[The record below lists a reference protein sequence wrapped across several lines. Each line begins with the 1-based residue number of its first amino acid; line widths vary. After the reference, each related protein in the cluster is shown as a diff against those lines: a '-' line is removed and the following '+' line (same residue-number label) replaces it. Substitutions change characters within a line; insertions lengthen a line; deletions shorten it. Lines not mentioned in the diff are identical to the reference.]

1 MGIDNR
7 PETMTGF
14 IRTAAGILALFWM
27 CVIFAFSAQ
36 EQEESSAVS
45 ETFSYRMV
53 RSADSLFGFDWDDE
67 KLHAIAGA
75 IEGYVR
81 KAAHM
86 TEYAVLSVLLYI
98 WLGKRRFT
106 TGKKML
112 LAIIITAFYAVS
124 DEIHQLFVAGRSGR
138 FTDVLIDSAGAVL
151 GVLLFTGVKKC
162 ISFLWNR
169 RRYRGTESS

>member
-1 MGIDNR
+1 MMG
-7 PETMTGF
+7 T

-45 ETFSYRMV
+45 ESFSYRMV
-53 RSADSLFGFDWDDE
+53 RSADSLFGFNWDDE
-67 KLHAIAGA
+67 RLHEIANA

-86 TEYAVLSVLLYI
+86 TEYAILAVLLYI
-98 WLGKRRFT
+98 WLGKWQFT
-106 TGKKML
+106 TWKKML
-112 LAIIITAFYAVS
+112 LAIIAAALYAAS
-124 DEIHQLFVAGRSGR
+124 DETHQLFVAGRSGR
-138 FTDVLIDSAGAVL
+138 LTDVLIDSSGAIL
-151 GVLLFTGVKKC
+151 GVFIFVEVKKC

-169 RRYRGTESS
+169 RKYREIESS

>member
-1 MGIDNR
+1 MMRI
-7 PETMTGF
+7 

-53 RSADSLFGFDWDDE
+53 RSADSLFGLDWDDE
-67 KLHAIAGA
+67 RLHEIADA

-86 TEYAVLSVLLYI
+86 TEYAILAVLLYI
-98 WLGKRRFT
+98 WLGKWQFT
-106 TGKKML
+106 IRKRML
-112 LAIIITAFYAVS
+112 LAIAATALYAAS
-124 DEIHQLFVAGRSGR
+124 DEFHQLFVAGRSGR
-138 FTDVLIDSAGAVL
+138 LTDVLIDSAGAIL
-151 GVLLFTGVKKC
+151 GVLIFAGVKRC

-169 RRYRGTESS
+169 GKYRGIESS

>member
-1 MGIDNR
+1 MMGKV
-7 PETMTGF
+7 
-14 IRTAAGILALFWM
+14 RTAAGLLALFWM

-45 ETFSYRMV
+45 ESFSYRMV
-53 RSADSLFGFDWDDE
+53 RSADSLFGFNWNDE
-67 KLHAIAGA
+67 RLHEIAAA

-98 WLGKRRFT
+98 WLGKWSFAI
-106 TGKKML
+106 GKRMF
-112 LAIIITAFYAVS
+112 LAIIATALYAAS
-124 DEIHQLFVAGRSGR
+124 DEFHQLFVAGRSGR
-138 FTDVLIDSAGAVL
+138 LTDVLIDSSGAVL
-151 GVLLFTGVKKC
+151 GVLVFVGVKRC

-169 RRYRGTESS
+169 RKYREIESS

>member
-1 MGIDNR
+1 MMR
-7 PETMTGF
+7 M

-53 RSADSLFGFDWDDE
+53 RSADSLFGLDWNDE
-67 KLHAIAGA
+67 KLHEIANA

-86 TEYAVLSVLLYI
+86 TEYAILSVLLYI
-98 WLGKRRFT
+98 WLGKWQFAT
-106 TGKKML
+106 KKKML
-112 LAIIITAFYAVS
+112 LAIIAAALYAAS

-138 FTDVLIDSAGAVL
+138 LTDVLIDSTGAIL
-151 GVLLFTGVKKC
+151 GVLIFIGAGKC

-169 RRYRGTESS
+169 RKYREIESS

>member
-1 MGIDNR
+1 MMR
-7 PETMTGF
+7 M

-36 EQEESSAVS
+36 EQEESSVVS

-53 RSADSLFGFDWDDE
+53 RSADSLFGFDWNDE
-67 KLHAIAGA
+67 KLHEIADA

-86 TEYAVLSVLLYI
+86 TEYAILAVLLYV
-98 WLGKRRFT
+98 WLGKWQFAMRKRMF
-106 TGKKML
+106 
-112 LAIIITAFYAVS
+112 LAVIAAAVYAAS

-138 FTDVLIDSAGAVL
+138 ITDVMIDSSGAIL
-151 GVLLFTGVKKC
+151 GVFLFVGVKTC

-169 RRYRGTESS
+169 HKYRETESS

>member
-1 MGIDNR
+1 MMG
-7 PETMTGF
+7 M

-45 ETFSYRMV
+45 ESFSYRMV
-53 RSADSLFGFDWDDE
+53 RSADSFFGLNWNDE
-67 KLHAIAGA
+67 KLHQIASE

-86 TEYAVLSVLLYI
+86 TEYAILSVLLYV
-98 WLGKRRFT
+98 WLGKWQFT
-106 TGKKML
+106 TKKRML
-112 LAIIITAFYAVS
+112 LAIIAAALYAAS

-138 FTDVLIDSAGAVL
+138 LTDVLIDSTGAML
-151 GVLLFTGVKKC
+151 GVFLFIGAEKC

-169 RRYRGTESS
+169 RRSRETGSS